1 MAMGDWIDGE
11 RPGDGQIRSL
21 GDGLYEFRIER
32 LIGRPIEQAWAALTI
47 PERLAEWLGPIAD
60 LDLRVGGRFIVF
72 FDREND
78 DGVRGIIR
86 EYDPPRLLTFDW
98 NEAACDLRCRFE
110 LTPEAGGCRL
120 VFSVWG
126 LRESTPGMQVRF
138 VPGSSAGWRL
148 FMDELTRVVS
158 GELPEGGDQPFEDA
172 EARYKVHFGPFT
184 PGWDAP
190 MSLRGHESEPFIT
203 AAGVGFSKL
212 RFGRVFG
219 PSVEKMWA
227 AITEPAR
234 IARWCGPATID
245 LRRDG
250 DVAFE
255 DSGYVVRGFIVALE
269 RERRLVW
276 AAPLPDGR
284 HTVVHWEM
292 SPWKWTTNTVTR
304 LALTLNDVP
313 SEDAPAVAAAWM
325 RRLHNLADAA
335 ED

>member
-1 MAMGDWIDGE
+1 
-11 RPGDGQIRSL
+11 
-21 GDGLYEFRIER
+21 
-32 LIGRPIEQAWAALTI
+32 
-47 PERLAEWLGPIAD
+47 
-60 LDLRVGGRFIVF
+60 
-72 FDREND
+72 
-78 DGVRGIIR
+78 
-86 EYDPPRLLTFDW
+86 
-98 NEAACDLRCRFE
+98 
-110 LTPEAGGCRL
+110 
-120 VFSVWG
+120 
-126 LRESTPGMQVRF
+126 
-138 VPGSSAGWRL
+138 
-148 FMDELTRVVS
+148 
-158 GELPEGGDQPFEDA
+158 
-172 EARYKVHFGPFT
+172 
-184 PGWDAP
+184 

-234 IARWCGPATID
+234 IARWYGPATID

-276 AAPLPDGR
+276 AAPLADGR